1 VSVSHVQDWCSPVAG
16 GLGASA
22 EVGSDVGVAA
32 VGRLV
37 EMLGRVPDPRIRRN
51 LWLDPRAAEMPFG
64 TFALEWF
71 EAVSPR
77 LEPGTVAK
85 YRLVLHNQLLPQWE
99 AWPLIGI
106 FNGYIEIEKW
116 VSELHEHYA
125 DSTVSTIFA
134 TFSTIMKA
142 AAKARCI
149 PASPCPGIRVTSGEY
164 PTDKLV
170 ATPLQVLRAAM
181 RLYRPLGLSGFVL
194 CLMDAYTG
202 GRWGELDGQ
211 QPHEYDSER
220 RAITIQQPLK
230 EVNGT
235 LFKAGR
241 RVEEPDAPSSDAHL
255 VILESTA
262 TARTSAPRTGARTGS
277 RTTGRPKTKK
287 GRTKTPAGTRPVEL
301 PPSIALFY
309 ELLLD
314 RHPGPFVMCTTEGRP
329 WRRSNFRQRFWRPA
343 WDGTDPDNPYSPV
356 HTPPILPWFTFNEGR
371 HTHATWLAE
380 DGIPEVARRARL
392 GQKVKGMARVYDHVT
407 PVMRQQVLDALEARW
422 LGSVASL
429 TARERAELVAWFPH
443 LRTVLVEMGIAPVRE
458 AISIFSPFDH

>member
-1 VSVSHVQDWCSPVAG
+1 MAYGELERNGRWRSRYRRPDGTLGSESGFDSERAAEDWGNEQEA
-16 GLGASA
+16 L
-22 EVGSDVGVAA
+22 
-32 VGRLV
+32 
-37 EMLGRVPDPRIRRN
+37 IRRN
-51 LWLDPRAAEMPFG
+51 LWLDPRAAETPFG
-64 TFALEWF
+64 AFALEWF

-116 VSELHEHYA
+116 VSELHEDYA

-134 TFSTIMKA
+134 TFSMIMKA

-164 PTDKLV
+164 ATDKLV
-170 ATPLQVLRAAM
+170 ATPVQVLRAAM
-181 RLYRPLGLSGFVL
+181 RLYRPLGLPGFML

-202 GRWGELDGQ
+202 GRWGELAGQ

-230 EVNGT
+230 EVNGK

-241 RVEEPDAPSSDAHL
+241 RVEERDVPSSEPR
-255 VILESTA
+255 VEILDPTA
-262 TARTSAPRTGARTGS
+262 TPTTSAARTGS
-277 RTTGRPKTKK
+277 RTTRRPKMKK
-287 GRTKTPAGTRPVEL
+287 GRTKTPAGTRTVEL

-314 RHPGPFVMCTTEGRP
+314 SHPGPFVMCTTEGRP

-343 WDGTDPDNPYSPV
+343 WDGTDPDNPYSPG

-392 GQKVKGMARVYDHVT
+392 GQKMKGIARVYDHVT
-407 PVMRQQVLDALEARW
+407 PVMRQQILDALEARW

-429 TARERAELVAWFPH
+429 TAPERAELVSWFPH
-443 LRTVLVEMGIAPVRE
+443 LHPVLADMDITPARG
-458 AISIFSPFDH
+458 AISISSPFDH